1 MLQQPQYYPDGTNDQ
16 WQPLDP
22 IYPEGYDESM
32 SASEDDYGYADEYV
46 RALDEGRD
54 HACSGA
60 NGHHVVEIIMAIY
73 ESAGYGRRVE
83 IPQQNREHPLVRLR
97 REHGLPDT
105 TQSPIQYADLLEA
118 EDRRRA
124 TPAAAS

>member
-1 MLQQPQYYPDGTNDQ
+1 
-16 WQPLDP
+16 
-22 IYPEGYDESM
+22 M

-54 HACSGA
+54 HACSGV

-73 ESAGYGRRVE
+73 ESVGYGRRVE

-124 TPAAAS
+124 SPAQPDTRRSTARLRTPLSTWWREGAGG